1 MWPVI
6 FEDRLREWRQLR
18 DTIVVAPVDVGLMA
32 INNWWFKAP
41 MVNQHL
47 SWNNCHKWPGPWDLL
62 AEDTWCDVA
71 RALGMLYTIT
81 MQPQNQFTVSL
92 AQTSLGNLVLV
103 EHGKYILNWAP
114 GQILNRQSPNF
125 DISREIDGSQF
136 LINLG

>member
-18 DTIVVAPVDVGLMA
+18 DNVASSPGDVGLMA
-32 INNWWFKAP
+32 INDWWFKAP
-41 MVNQHL
+41 MVNRHL
-47 SWNNCHKWPGPWDLL
+47 SWDNCHKWPGPWDLL
-62 AEDTWCDVA
+62 AEDTWCDLA

-81 MQPQNQFTVSL
+81 MHPQNQFTTSL

-114 GQILNRQSPNF
+114 GQILNRQSINF

-136 LINLG
+136 SNLG

>member
-18 DTIVVAPVDVGLMA
+18 DNIAAAPVDAGLMT
-32 INNWWFKAP
+32 INDWWFKAP
-41 MVNQHL
+41 MVNRHL
-47 SWNNCHKWPGPWDLL
+47 SWSNCHEWPGPWDLL
-62 AEDTWCDVA
+62 AEDTWCDLA

-81 MQPQNQFTVSL
+81 MHPQNQFTVSL

-114 GQILNRQSPNF
+114 GQILNRQSINF

-136 LINLG
+136 SNLG